1 MSQPKLSEIIS
12 PIRKELDSFNE
23 IFKSSLK
30 SKVGLVD
37 LVTKYILKQKGKK
50 IRPVLVLSAA
60 GLCGGITERSYRGA
74 VLVEMLH
81 TATLVHDD
89 VVDAAEKRRGLPS
102 INAVWKN
109 KVAVLIGDYLLS
121 RGLMLAVDGDDY
133 DFLRVVTN
141 TVKRMSEGELLQ
153 ISKTRKL
160 DINEETYYRII
171 SDKTASLISTCCEIG
186 ARSATDDQKA
196 IESLREFGESLGIA
210 FQIRDDILDY
220 TGKSSVIGKP
230 LGGDIKEKKI
240 TLPLIYSLKQVDPK
254 ESDRIIKLIKSER
267 KKGRIQEVIQFVKD
281 NGGIKYAESES
292 DRYVEKAKNSIKDL
306 PESDYKTSLN
316 SLVDFVVNRKS

>member
-1 MSQPKLSEIIS
+1 MLSNKLSEIIS
-12 PIRKELDSFNE
+12 PIHKELDTFNA

-37 LVTKYILKQKGKK
+37 LVMKYILKQKGKK
-50 IRPVLVLSAA
+50 IRPILVLFSA
-60 GLCGGITERSYRGA
+60 GLSGGITERAYRGA

-89 VVDAAEKRRGLPS
+89 VVDTAEIRRGLPS

-121 RGLMLAVDGDDY
+121 RGLMLAVDGNDF
-133 DFLRVVTN
+133 DFLRVVTD

-160 DINEETYYRII
+160 DLDEETYYKII

-186 ARSATDDQKA
+186 ARSVSKDEKV
-196 IESLREFGESLGIA
+196 IESLRSFGESLGIA

-220 TGKSSVIGKP
+220 TGKSKIIGKP

-240 TLPLIYSLKQVDPK
+240 TLPLIYSLKNVNKK
-254 ESDRIIKLIKSER
+254 ESERIIKLIKSER
-267 KKGRIQEVIQFVKD
+267 KKGRIKEVIDFVLS
-281 NGGIKYAESES
+281 NGGIEYAESEA
-292 DRYVEKAKNSIKDL
+292 EKYIKQAKDSISFFPDN
-306 PESDYKTSLN
+306 DYKASLIA
-316 SLVDFVVNRKS
+316 LVDFVVKRKN

>member
-1 MSQPKLSEIIS
+1 MLSNKLSEIIS
-12 PIRKELDSFNE
+12 PIHKELDTFNE

-37 LVTKYILKQKGKK
+37 LVMKYILKQKGKK
-50 IRPVLVLSAA
+50 IRPILVLFSA
-60 GLCGGITERSYRGA
+60 GLSGGITERAYRGA

-89 VVDAAEKRRGLPS
+89 VVDTAEIRRGLPS

-121 RGLMLAVDGDDY
+121 RGLMLAVDGNDF
-133 DFLRVVTN
+133 DFLRVVTD

-160 DINEETYYRII
+160 DLDEETYYKII
-171 SDKTASLISTCCEIG
+171 SDKTASLISTCCELG
-186 ARSATDDQKA
+186 ARSISKDEKV
-196 IESLREFGESLGIA
+196 IESLRHFGESLGIA

-220 TGKSSVIGKP
+220 TGKSKIIGKP

-240 TLPLIYSLKQVDPK
+240 TLPLIYSLKNVNKK
-254 ESDRIIKLIKSER
+254 ESERIIKLIKSER
-267 KKGRIQEVIQFVKD
+267 KKGRIREVIDFVLS
-281 NGGIKYAESES
+281 NGGIEYAESEA
-292 DRYVEKAKNSIKDL
+292 DKYIKKAKDSISFFPDN
-306 PESDYKTSLN
+306 EYKTSLIA
-316 SLVDFVVNRKS
+316 LVDFVVKRKN

>member
-1 MSQPKLSEIIS
+1 MLSNKLSEIIS
-12 PIRKELDSFNE
+12 PIHKELDTFNA

-37 LVTKYILKQKGKK
+37 LVMKYILKQKGKK
-50 IRPVLVLSAA
+50 IRPILVLFSA
-60 GLCGGITERSYRGA
+60 GLSGGITERAYRGA

-89 VVDAAEKRRGLPS
+89 VVDTAEIRRGLPS

-121 RGLMLAVDGDDY
+121 RGLMLAVDGNDF
-133 DFLRVVTN
+133 DFLRVVTD

-160 DINEETYYRII
+160 DLDEETYYKII
-171 SDKTASLISTCCEIG
+171 SDKTASLISTCCELG
-186 ARSATDDQKA
+186 ARSISKDEKV
-196 IESLREFGESLGIA
+196 IESLRHFGESLGIA

-220 TGKSSVIGKP
+220 TGKSKIIGKP

-240 TLPLIYSLKQVDPK
+240 TLPLIYSLKNVNKK
-254 ESDRIIKLIKSER
+254 ESERIIKLIKSER
-267 KKGRIQEVIQFVKD
+267 KKGRIKEVIDFVLS
-281 NGGIKYAESES
+281 NGGIEYAESEA
-292 DRYVEKAKNSIKDL
+292 DKYIKKAKDSISFFPDN
-306 PESDYKTSLN
+306 DYKTSLIA
-316 SLVDFVVNRKS
+316 LVDFVVKRKN